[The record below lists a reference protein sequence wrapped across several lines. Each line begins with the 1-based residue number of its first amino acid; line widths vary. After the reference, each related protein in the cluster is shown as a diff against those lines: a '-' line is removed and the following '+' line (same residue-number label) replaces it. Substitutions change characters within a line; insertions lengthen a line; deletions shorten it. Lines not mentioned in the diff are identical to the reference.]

1 MLNKI
6 IILPLQR
13 NFNAGGS
20 PRRGLRGAYR
30 LGNANNGSNAGSV
43 YLNGNN
49 APTNA
54 NANLGVALNRSFS
67 IIGRSL
73 ASWPNISKDDSE
85 IVDILT
91 IIPVGTIYR
100 RCPSKPTLFNNFKLK
115 MKRIKEDALNES
127 EEIVRAAW
135 DDFSDGKHSR
145 PNICAFEAELEANL
159 REVLAQI
166 QSGSFV
172 PQGYTSKVIKE
183 KKVRVLA
190 KAPVFDHV
198 AETAVIYPYQQKVYD
213 KIAWQAPAVRPGLG
227 THAMVRFLR
236 NDLFNHTQQEL
247 YYNFT
252 LDIHHYFP
260 MMDHA
265 KLKERIDAFFAPGK
279 VRTVLYRVVDS
290 YLQGIPLGIKIA
302 QLFGMMYLSD
312 FDRQCMCYFHI
323 RDDPDKLAYWTSRY
337 ITERIMTAKESD
349 YNDLSQG
356 SQYLA
361 RPFESYLD
369 KGLQHYYRFVDNII
383 ILHSDKTFL
392 RIVRELVIVHL
403 TRDYHCTPN
412 RDHAIRPTYTGIH
425 ICGYVFYHEKVL
437 VDKRNKKK
445 LAKKAEHLFKCG
457 ANEEDVRRILS
468 SNIGFVKHANST
480 NFLKSI
486 GMEKTLGKIIKKRR
500 IRSPFEGL
508 TADNKEKFSRLICNV
523 PGFDAGNHKW
533 DGKILIIDFIVS
545 DSKIEKS
552 KQVVKVTDSNGQLM
566 DIEQEQAEKVL
577 AFKYKKILKTITGRD
592 NVGREV
598 ETYICVKKID
608 QYGNPTQEDAEF
620 YTYTG
625 SKIMIDQM
633 SREVCIEDLP
643 CPAYVKQSQAKNGK
657 IYTKFE

>member
-1 MLNKI
+1 
-6 IILPLQR
+6 
-13 NFNAGGS
+13 
-20 PRRGLRGAYR
+20 
-30 LGNANNGSNAGSV
+30 
-43 YLNGNN
+43 
-49 APTNA
+49 
-54 NANLGVALNRSFS
+54 
-67 IIGRSL
+67 
-73 ASWPNISKDDSE
+73 
-85 IVDILT
+85 
-91 IIPVGTIYR
+91 
-100 RCPSKPTLFNNFKLK
+100 

-172 PQGYTSKVIKE
+172 PQGYTSKVIEE

-260 MMDHA
+260 LMDHA
-265 KLKERIDAFFAPGK
+265 ILKERIDAFFAPGK
-279 VRTVLYRVVDS
+279 VKAVLYRVVDS

-312 FDRQCMCYFHI
+312 FDRQCMCCFHI

-349 YNDLSQG
+349 CKELSQG

-361 RPFESYLD
+361 RLFESYLD
-369 KGLQHYYRFVDNII
+369 NGLQHYYRFVDNII

-425 ICGYVFYHEKVL
+425 ICGYVFYHDKVL

-445 LAKKAEHLFKCG
+445 LAKKAAHLFKCG
-457 ANEEDVRRILS
+457 ADEEDVRRILS

-480 NFLKSI
+480 NLLKSI
-486 GMEKTLGKIIKKRR
+486 GMEKTLGKIIKSRR
-500 IRSPFEGL
+500 IKPPFAGL
-508 TADNKEKFSRLICNV
+508 TSNDKIKFSELISNA
-523 PGFDAGNHKW
+523 PSFNGHTYGW
-533 DGKILIIDFIVS
+533 DGKILLLDYCIQE
-545 DSKIEKS
+545 SKIDKT
-552 KQVVKVTDSNGQLM
+552 KQVVTIPNSSGDMVT
-566 DIEQEQAEKVL
+566 QEQDIPEKVL
-577 AFKYKKILKTITGRD
+577 AIKFKKILKTFTLTD
-592 NVGREV
+592 NRGEQI
-598 ETYICVKKID
+598 E
-608 QYGNPTQEDAEF
+608 QYQCIKRLDANGNPTEDDRLF
-620 YTYTG
+620 YCWTG
-625 SKIMIDQM
+625 SKIMIDQAM
-633 SREVCIEDLP
+633 NDFTSQDLP
-643 CPAYVKQSQAKNGK
+643 CPTIVIQDKTKSGK
-657 IYTKFE
+657 YYTKFS